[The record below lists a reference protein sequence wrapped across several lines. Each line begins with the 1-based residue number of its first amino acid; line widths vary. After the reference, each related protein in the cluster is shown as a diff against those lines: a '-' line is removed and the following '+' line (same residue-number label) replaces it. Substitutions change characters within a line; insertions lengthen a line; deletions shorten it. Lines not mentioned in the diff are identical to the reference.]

1 MSLRFINATILKNNE
16 LQDRSL
22 SIEDGCI
29 SEGPFTA
36 VDMGGYFILPGII
49 DLHGDAFERH
59 IVSRPKAHSI
69 FVRPCAELML
79 NWLPMV

>member
-1 MSLRFINATILKNNE
+1 MSLRFINATILKDNE

-29 SEGPFTA
+29 SKGPLTA
-36 VDMGGYFILPGII
+36 VDMDGYFILPGII

-59 IVSRPKAHSI
+59 IAPRPKAPFDIRSAL
-69 FVRPCAELML
+69 RAE
-79 NWLPMV
+79 